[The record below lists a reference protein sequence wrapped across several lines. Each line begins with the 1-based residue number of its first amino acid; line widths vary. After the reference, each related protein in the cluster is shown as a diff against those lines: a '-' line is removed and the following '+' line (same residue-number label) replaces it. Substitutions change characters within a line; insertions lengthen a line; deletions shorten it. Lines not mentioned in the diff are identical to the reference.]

1 MDSQNRLIKNSE
13 SDASDQKNPFDMLK
27 NLKMPATVSKKSGKF
42 TKKYAEK
49 NKYNA
54 IKEKVEFWANKHGK
68 HRALHI
74 MFEQG
79 IITKSKF
86 DKVIKSIS

>member
-1 MDSQNRLIKNSE
+1 MDSQTNTE
-13 SDASDQKNPFDMLK
+13 SASTQKNPFEMLQ
-27 NLKMPATVSKKSGKF
+27 NLKMSAPVSKKSGKF

-54 IKEKVEFWANKHGK
+54 IKEKVEFWANKHGR
-68 HRALHI
+68 HRALYI

-79 IITKSKF
+79 IITKSKLN
-86 DKVIKSIS
+86 KAIEHIS